1 MPATGRVLLDT
12 NILIALLAEEAVV
25 VRHVQDAEAVYVP
38 AIALGE
44 LYYGARKSARAAQ
57 NVERVATLAGA
68 SAVLACDSATAAVY
82 GELKAALRAKGTPIP
97 ENDLWI
103 AALANQHRLTLA
115 SRDEH
120 FDVVPGMV
128 RVGWTEAP
136 STPP

>member
-12 NILIALLAEEAVV
+12 NILIALLAEDPGV
-25 VRHVQDAEAVYVP
+25 VRGVQDAEAVHVP

-57 NVERVATLAGA
+57 NVQRVAALAA
-68 SAVLACDSATAAVY
+68 KSAVLACDATTAATY
-82 GELKAALRAKGTPIP
+82 GEIKAALRAKGTPIP

-103 AALANQHRLTLA
+103 AALAKQHELTLA

-120 FDVVPGMV
+120 FAVVPGLV
-128 RVGWTEAP
+128 RVAWTEPP